1 MSKLVTKNDLTNILN
16 EVLPIPQGTQYEL
29 IWTNPNG
36 NSQTSTMGASTITTN
51 TSLSKYDGFMAEFR
65 CYYNTGDKTYGFN
78 MKGMS
83 GMFSKVITV
92 RSSGNPI
99 IEYTR
104 IWYPSSDT
112 QLTISDCTRITSN
125 SADVTGEDTGCLVPI
140 RIWGIIL
147 KATGVSPIQEDYI
160 VEQGT
165 ETTTDGTWNYRKW
178 DSGYYEAWL
187 EYGISGLNITTSSA
201 GTYYH
206 SSALTVNAPSFS
218 LSIIHAQGSP
228 RPSMSSGV
236 FVYTVVGK
244 TSTTLELNFRAH
256 SSTSNAMVNCSLYI
270 YGTWK

>member
-1 MSKLVTKNDLTNILN
+1 MSKLVTKNDLTSILN

-36 NSQTSTMGASTITTN
+36 NSQTSTMGASTITAN

-83 GMFSKVITV
+83 GMFSKIITV

-112 QLTISDCTRITSN
+112 QFTISDCTRITSN
-125 SADVTGEDTGCLVPI
+125 SADVTEQDTGCLVPI

-165 ETTTDGTWNYRKW
+165 DGIWTYRKW
-178 DSGYYEAWL
+178 NSGVAECWGNPTVTVTLSTVA
-187 EYGISGLNITTSSA
+187 
-201 GTYYH
+201 TYYH
-206 SSALTVNAPSFS
+206 RGMASFS
-218 LSIIHAQGSP
+218 L
-228 RPSMSSGV
+228 PSSLFNGAP
-236 FVYTVVGK
+236 TVVIECNNGFWSGLQSVSA
-244 TSTTLELNFRAH
+244 TSVSAYFFDVTNA
-256 SSTSNAMVNCSLYI
+256 SSYSLGLMVNVK
-270 YGTWK
+270 GTWK

>member
-16 EVLPIPQGTQYEL
+16 EILPIPQGTQYEL

-36 NSQTSTMGASTITTN
+36 NSQTSTMGASTITAN

-83 GMFSKVITV
+83 GMFGRITTT
-92 RSSGNPI
+92 RGTGNPV

-104 IWYPSSDT
+104 SWYPSSDT
-112 QLTISDCTRITSN
+112 QFAISDCTRITSN
-125 SADVTGEDTGCLVPI
+125 SADVTGQDTGCLVPI

-165 ETTTDGTWNYRKW
+165 SGIWTYRKW
-178 DSGYYEAWL
+178 NSGIAECW
-187 EYGISGLNITTSSA
+187 GRITISGLTTTTNLPFTFADTSYETQVTLINNSNNATNVTAIVSNVGSVSVGVNI
-201 GTYYH
+201 
-206 SSALTVNAPSFS
+206 VPSGG
-218 LSIIHAQGSP
+218 A
-228 RPSMSSGV
+228 R
-236 FVYTVVGK
+236 
-244 TSTTLELNFRAH
+244 
-256 SSTSNAMVNCSLYI
+256 LYI
-270 YGTWK
+270 IGKWK